1 MDLLRPVYNWLLIG
15 CLLIAIMVTIGGITR
30 LTESGLSITE
40 WNVVGG
46 TLPPLSA
53 KKWQAEFDKYQATPE
68 FKIVNNG
75 MSLSE
80 FKQIYFWEYLHRLW
94 GRLMGFAFLIPF
106 YYFWRKG
113 YLTEKW
119 LLKRCFIILLG
130 GAAVGGLGWFM
141 VMSGLKNRTD
151 VSHYRLAIHLVAAFS
166 LFSFILWTAL
176 DLKYDRRKNTNSSF
190 DVVKKLGIALLLVV
204 LVQIIYG
211 AFTAGLNAGT
221 IYNTW
226 PLMNGEFMPDNVT
239 AMGGFVENFTNHKD
253 GVQFVHRWFAF
264 AVLGLIAYIWW
275 EMRGMKVSLTQ
286 GKSINYLLIA
296 VSVQFILGI
305 CTILFSKGNVP
316 VWLGVLHQVGAL
328 CLLTTVIYFNHRVRK
343 AFVA

>member
-40 WNVVGG
+40 WNVVSG
-46 TLPPLSA
+46 TLPPFTDA
-53 KKWQAEFDKYQATPE
+53 KWQAEFDKYQATPE
-68 FKIVNNG
+68 YQEVNNG

-80 FKQIYFWEYLHRLW
+80 FKSIYFWEYFHRLW
-94 GRLMGFAFLIPF
+94 GRLMGLAFLIPF

-113 YLTEKW
+113 YLTDKW
-119 LLKRCFIILLG
+119 LLRRCFIILLG

-141 VMSGLKNRTD
+141 VMSGLKDRTD

-166 LFSFILWTAL
+166 LYAYILWAAL

-190 DVVKKLGIALLLVV
+190 DVVKKLGVWLFVV
-204 LVQIIYG
+204 VYIQIVYG

-239 AMGGFVENFTNHKD
+239 AMDGFFENFTNHKD
-253 GVQFVHRWFAF
+253 GVQFIHRWFAF
-264 AVLGLIAYIWW
+264 IVLGLIGYIWW

-286 GKSINYLLIA
+286 GKSIMYLLVA
-296 VSVQFILGI
+296 VSVQYTLGV
-305 CTILFSKGNVP
+305 CTILFSKGAVP

-328 CLLTTVIYFNHRVRK
+328 GLLTTVVYFNHRVRK